1 MQYQCSA
8 CKRTFA
14 EPGFCPYDRTQLGLA
29 VDQRTVL
36 SEHIK
41 AQVGA
46 ETMIAPNPEE
56 KPDDKH

>member
-14 EPGFCPYDRTQLGLA
+14 EPGFCPFDRTKLGLVA
-29 VDQRTVL
+29 EQQTLL

-41 AQVGA
+41 R
-46 ETMIAPNPEE
+46 
-56 KPDDKH
+56 